1 MRLASKVAMITGGAH
16 GMGAAEAKLFAQ
28 EGAKVAIADVREEDG
43 RKLEAEIT
51 EGGGEAFFVALDVS
65 QEDQWQSAVDQVI
78 SHFGKLD
85 ILVNNAGISG
95 SDVQPNRF
103 HLCNQ
108 ALGRVVRSEVRGVVS
123 VRQRPKG

>member
-1 MRLASKVAMITGGAH
+1 
-16 GMGAAEAKLFAQ
+16 MGAAEAKLFAQ

-95 SDVQPNRF
+95 SGERD
-103 HLCNQ
+103 HTS
-108 ALGRVVRSEVRGVVS
+108 SEAW
-123 VRQRPKG
+123 PM